1 MKSKTRK
8 AVLGF
13 LLMSFV
19 IVFALNTVIAQF
31 VDVTEVEVDGLTAIP
46 NDTGQTISVTASETI
61 PVLVKF
67 KALKNA
73 SDVKVKVYIEGFK
86 NEVSDETSRFHV
98 IKDNTYIK
106 RFSLTVPSTL
116 DFDEL
121 TEELRL
127 LVRVSARG
135 QDSDEVFV
143 PLEIQ
148 RELHSLNLLS
158 VDLTNVVVLG
168 DKVTVDVV
176 IENNGNERLN
186 NVYVKASIPSLG
198 ISRIV
203 YAGDLASEQD
213 VSDDDINDAVN
224 KVVYLTIPKN
234 TVPGNYELEVEAY
247 NYDASSK
254 ATTRV
259 VIEDV
264 KTGVLSSTSSRT
276 IAPGQETTFDLVLV
290 NPSNQIV
297 VYTIIPEESK
307 GVLVDVTEPVVVVS
321 TESSK
326 TVKVRVKATENAEE
340 GTYIVTVNANTETG
354 MSKQVKFSVN
364 VQKLSKITGAV
375 TDTTTNTT
383 VILTVVLVVIF
394 VVLLIILIVLLSRKP
409 ETEEAETSY
418 Y

>member
-1 MKSKTRK
+1 MKSKMRK
-8 AVLGF
+8 TVLSF
-13 LLMSFV
+13 LLMFFV

-31 VDVTEVEVDGLTAIP
+31 VDVTEVEINGLTASP
-46 NDTGQTISVTASETI
+46 NDTSQTISVTASETI